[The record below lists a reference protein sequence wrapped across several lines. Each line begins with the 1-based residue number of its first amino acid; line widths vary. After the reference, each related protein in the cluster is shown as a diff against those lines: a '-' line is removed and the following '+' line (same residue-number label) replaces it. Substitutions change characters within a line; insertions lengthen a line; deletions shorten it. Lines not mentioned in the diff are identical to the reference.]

1 MKKATSKS
9 PLKEPLLRLP
19 GQSIDE
25 QMDRL
30 FNEKL
35 LNYLL
40 FALVFFLL
48 ASVGWIQAI
57 NQSRLNPLLIEPGVR
72 SCNIT
77 FRKNSG

>member
-25 QMDRL
+25 KMHRL

-48 ASVGWIQAI
+48 ASLSWIQA
-57 NQSRLNPLLIEPGVR
+57 LNR
-72 SCNIT
+72 SQVNPWVMST
-77 FRKNSG
+77 VQ